1 MPVRNRLSGRF
12 QRFVLRLG
20 EHWEGAR
27 QWTRAAELYQRGV
40 ELDPLAEVFYRRL
53 MICLREQGERV
64 EACEVYLRCRQ
75 MLSITLGV
83 KPVAATEAVYRELL
97 GS

>member
-1 MPVRNRLSGRF
+1 
-12 QRFVLRLG
+12 
-20 EHWEGAR
+20 
-27 QWTRAAELYQRGV
+27 
-40 ELDPLAEVFYRRL
+40 

-64 EACEVYLRCRQ
+64 QACEVYLRCRQ

-83 KPVAATEAVYRELL
+83 KPAAATEAIYRELL